1 MEKLKQAKDILLGS
15 VCSQLGN
22 LEKVNAEELG
32 QVVDMVKDLEEAMYY
47 HTITEAMHEKDKNTE
62 FASTYDRGYRNV
74 NRGNGRMF
82 YYDGRN
88 DYENEWT
95 SKGIMGE
102 MREDP
107 REGHSGR
114 YRRMYMESKENH
126 MDKTKKLQDLDNY
139 LQELSADIVEMMNDA
154 SPEEKQLLQKKISGL
169 AQKIV

>member
-22 LEKVNAEELG
+22 LEKVDAEELG

-47 HTITEAMHEKDKNTE
+47 HTITKAMCEKVE
-62 FASTYDRGYRNV
+62 PARVDRS
-74 NRGNGRMF
+74 NGRMF
-82 YYDGRN
+82 YYDGQN
-88 DYENEWT
+88 DYGNEWA
-95 SKGIMGE
+95 SRGITGE
-102 MREDP
+102 MREDS

-139 LQELSADIVEMMNDA
+139 LQELSADIVEMINDA